1 MVTLYDAPV
10 DALIEAVAADL
21 EDRIEEPE
29 WATFAKAG
37 ANREFPP
44 EQDDFWYVRAASIL
58 RRVAIDGPV
67 GVDRLSTHYGGPKGG
82 SNRYQVAPKHR
93 SDGSKKIV
101 RTILQQLEEA
111 GLVERPPNDE
121 GRVVSAEGRSLL
133 DSTAGE
139 VISELDRPDLER
151 YV

>member
-1 MVTLYDAPV
+1 MVTLYDAPA
-10 DALIEAVAADL
+10 DALIEALAEDL
-21 EDRIEEPE
+21 SDRIEEPD

-37 ANREFPP
+37 PDREFPP

-82 SNRYQVAPKHR
+82 STRFQVAPKHR
-93 SDGSKKIV
+93 ADGSEKVI
-101 RTILQQLEEA
+101 RTILQQLEEVD
-111 GLVERPPNDE
+111 LIERPPNDE

-139 VISELDRPDLER
+139 VISDLDRPELER

>member
-1 MVTLYDAPV
+1 MVTLYDAPAE
-10 DALIEAVAADL
+10 ALIEALAADL

-44 EQDDFWYVRAASIL
+44 EQDDFWYVRAASVL

-82 SNRYQVAPKHR
+82 SNRYRVAPKHR

-111 GLVERPPNDE
+111 DLVERPPNDE

-139 VISELDRPDLER
+139 VISDLDRPDLER